1 MKCDVLNLRRKK
13 IVGL

>member
-1 MKCDVLNLRRKK
+1 VESFLLRRKK